1 MYQTIK
7 SRAAVTVVVNRIRR
21 ASLFTFDYAMYLFL
35 ASFIALLGLLQD
47 SSVVIVAS
55 MLVSPVMGPILASI
69 FGCVIEDKKLR
80 NMGIKN
86 GLISILICLVLG
98 FVVGI
103 LFICFQESFEQT
115 DKFITAEMVQ
125 RGSLKNGYLVWFI
138 AAASG
143 VAAALSVLGENTSS
157 MVGVA
162 ISASLLPPAVNAG
175 FQGAVLIKADN
186 DLITRGIK

>member
-1 MYQTIK
+1 MK
-7 SRAAVTVVVNRIRR
+7 SRATVTVVVNRIRR
-21 ASLFTFDYAMYLFL
+21 ASLFTFDYALYLFL

-69 FGCVIEDKKLR
+69 FGCVVEDKKLR

-98 FVVGI
+98 FVFGS
-103 LFICFQESFEQT
+103 LFICAQDLIDQT
-115 DKFITAEMVQ
+115 DKFITSEMVQ
-125 RGSLKNGYLVWFI
+125 RGSLKNGYLDWFI
-138 AAASG
+138 AASSG

-175 FQGAVLIKADN
+175 FQGAVSIIAKNKNA
-186 DLITRGIK
+186 K